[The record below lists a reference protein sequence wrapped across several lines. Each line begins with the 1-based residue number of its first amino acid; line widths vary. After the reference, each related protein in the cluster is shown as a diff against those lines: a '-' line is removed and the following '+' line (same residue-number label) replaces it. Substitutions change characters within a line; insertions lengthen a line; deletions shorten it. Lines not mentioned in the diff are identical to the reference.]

1 MQQQKTLKTRKSKTT
16 EKQNYAKDTNF

>member
-16 EKQNYAKDTNF
+16 EKQNYAKDTNI